1 MPNES
6 NSTVQTRLSLQR
18 NRFRWKKVKQK
29 YPWFNM
35 QKWEGSIKNRTLFNG
50 LVEEFPRW
58 NNGYG
63 LRRKWKWRKK
73 MHKAERENFFQYYF
87 KLLRNTNEGYSLTHV
102 QRRVTVKH
110 LAPAGARYVT
120 WIFVSNKICR
130 VGVAIWRT
138 LRYNY

>member
-1 MPNES
+1 MLRYMPNES

-58 NNGYG
+58 NKR
-63 LRRKWKWRKK
+63 LRITQK
-73 MHKAERENFFQYYF
+73 MKMA
-87 KLLRNTNEGYSLTHV
+87 
-102 QRRVTVKH
+102 
-110 LAPAGARYVT
+110 
-120 WIFVSNKICR
+120 
-130 VGVAIWRT
+130 
-138 LRYNY
+138 